1 MRNYL
6 LFNLFII
13 GVFGSCADGKEEGRP
28 TCDVCEPLTTKSL
41 CEDEGCTFP
50 ATINRGVLKDGKC
63 VAMELDVSMCIA
75 ADGPVGNIEQAWY
88 RTTPEGNEVI
98 SLGYA
103 YQNVDGW
110 TDCGGMW
117 QNNPECACG
126 VATSVCTAQMDRAS
140 CEANY
145 CFWAENVREAI
156 IEGEACTG
164 WQPETTSY
172 CVAPAGPMPLLNG
185 ESFYKMEAAPV
196 TYYFPD
202 NGGTRVVTFSAHPDA
217 AIFRSG
223 SDSAP
228 VYWSKC
234 NGLGS
239 DPEVCDCPAK

>member
-1 MRNYL
+1 MRNISFLML
-6 LFNLFII
+6 LTGIFM
-13 GVFGSCADGKEEGRP
+13 SCTDGKEEGKP
-28 TCDVCEPLTTKSL
+28 TCEVCEPLNTKSL

-88 RTTPEGNEVI
+88 RTTAEGNEVI
-98 SLGYA
+98 TLGYG

-145 CFWAENVREAI
+145 CYWAENVREAI
-156 IEGEACTG
+156 IDGEVCTG
-164 WQPETTSY
+164 WQPETASR
-172 CVAPAGPMPLLNG
+172 CLAPIEYLR
-185 ESFYKMEAAPV
+185 FYQGQNDFKIEAAPV
-196 TYYFPD
+196 KYYFQGD
-202 NGGTRVVTFSAHPDA
+202 AGTRMVEFEANPDYA
-217 AIFRSG
+217 LFRSG